1 MNERLQALWQQY
13 RIYVIGVVVA
23 VAVAGGVA
31 AKAFDRPAPSLAE
44 PLATE
49 TPSAAVVVDVE
60 GAVTAPGVH
69 QLPSGSLL
77 DDALAAAGGL
87 VPTAD
92 LDRIARELNRSD
104 KLKDHQK
111 IYIPFVTERTVASTL
126 GAGGATA
133 AGTAGSASD
142 ATGELINLNTATAEQ
157 LDTLPGVGPATA
169 QKIIAYR
176 EQNGAFSSVEQLND
190 VSGIGDATF
199 EKLKDL
205 VTV

>member
-23 VAVAGGVA
+23 VAVAGGMA

-87 VPTAD
+87 IPTAD

-126 GAGGATA
+126 GAGGAPA
-133 AGTAGSASD
+133 VGTAGSAS
-142 ATGELINLNTATAEQ
+142 ELINLNTATAEE
-157 LDTLPGVGPATA
+157 LDTLPGVGPSTA

-176 EQNGAFSSVEQLND
+176 EQNGAFGSVEQLND